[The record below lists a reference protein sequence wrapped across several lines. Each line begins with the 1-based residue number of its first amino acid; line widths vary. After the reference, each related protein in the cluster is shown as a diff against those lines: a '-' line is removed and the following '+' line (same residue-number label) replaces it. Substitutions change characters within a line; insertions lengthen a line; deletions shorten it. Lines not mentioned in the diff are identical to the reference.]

1 MNYKSR
7 IIRESQ
13 EAFAGLKKLGV
24 INKKQITEF
33 ENLKQSKKKTLIPNT
48 KTKKAI
54 KEAKSFKGRLFKTIN
69 AFMKNLEN

>member
-1 MNYKSR
+1 MNFDVKLKKINIHAKKIMNYKSR

-24 INKKQITEF
+24 I
-33 ENLKQSKKKTLIPNT
+33 
-48 KTKKAI
+48 